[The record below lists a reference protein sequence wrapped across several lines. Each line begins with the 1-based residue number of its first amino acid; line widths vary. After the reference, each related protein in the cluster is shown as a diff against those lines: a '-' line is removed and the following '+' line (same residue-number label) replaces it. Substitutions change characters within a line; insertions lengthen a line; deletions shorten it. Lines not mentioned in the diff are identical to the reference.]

1 MPFLGDPTPPRR
13 WMIGPIGR
21 SWLAGNEAIH
31 RTLKRMRTARR
42 IDPGR
47 VWGLPWE
54 DVELRT
60 RDGVRLAAWFVP
72 AADDAPDVAGL
83 MAVVHHHYGGQK
95 ATALPWL
102 ELLHRLGIPT
112 LVFDARGHAASDL
125 PPPGRGSFV
134 KRADDVRA
142 ACAWLRARGARRI
155 LGVGQSQ
162 GAATLMIGAG
172 FRRDLV
178 GLIVDSGPTPDM
190 FTAAW
195 GLAGNLLGSAG
206 RREPWTRAILAAR
219 ILPGTEP
226 LLYLPALW
234 SRLAIL
240 RRRPLLWIHGDRDVV
255 ITRSWSK
262 GWFVPMR
269 PRSGRWRS
277 LLVRDADHVRC
288 LQVGGEPVEQAVRDF
303 IAGLMS

>member
-1 MPFLGDPTPPRR
+1 
-13 WMIGPIGR
+13 MIGPVGR
-21 SWLAGNEAIH
+21 SWLAGNEAIR

-47 VWGLPWE
+47 VWGLPFE
-54 DVELRT
+54 DVELHT

-72 AADDAPDVAGL
+72 ARPRDDGL
-83 MAVVHHHYGGQK
+83 MALVHHHYGGQK
-95 ATALPWL
+95 ATTLPWL
-102 ELLHRLGIPT
+102 ELLHRLGIPA

-125 PPPGRGSFV
+125 SPPGRGSFV

-142 ACAWLRARGARRI
+142 AWAWLRARGARRI

-172 FRRDLV
+172 FRRDLA

-195 GLAGNLLGSAG
+195 GLAGNLLGSVG

-234 SRLAIL
+234 SRLAVL

-255 ITRSWSK
+255 IARSWSR

-269 PRSGRWRS
+269 PRSDRWQS
-277 LLVRDADHVRC
+277 LRVPDADHVRC
-288 LQVGGEPVEQAVRDF
+288 LQVGGEAVEAAVRDF